1 MKSQSHNPRK
11 RVSRID
17 EFWHWFCEVAAAL
30 ETNVVPPALLK
41 ELDDRVRS
49 LDPELSWEIG
59 PGLSKPCQLV
69 ISPNLSRDL
78 REKARKIVTRAPTL
92 PAWEFYAAR
101 QRKEWQYKLELGGDR
116 LTIDASR
123 WTFVLLRYPDGA
135 YEVLLKGRNLPSL
148 SHDERRQA
156 AAITLESILGE
167 DLILDRVSQ
176 FELVDS
182 LKPQFAEKERPIQS
196 LREALAG

>member
-1 MKSQSHNPRK
+1 MKSQNQNPGK
-11 RVSRID
+11 RASGID
-17 EFWHWFCEVAAAL
+17 EFWRWFCEVAAAL

-41 ELDDRVRS
+41 ELDDRVRN

-78 REKARKIVTRAPTL
+78 REEAREIVTRAPIL
-92 PAWEFYAAR
+92 PAWEFHAAR
-101 QRKEWQYKLELGGDR
+101 QRKEWQYKLKLGDDH
-116 LTIDASR
+116 LSIDASR
-123 WTFVLLRYPDGA
+123 WTFVLLRYPDGDH
-135 YEVLLKGRNLPSL
+135 EVLLKGTDLPSL
-148 SHDERRQA
+148 SGDERRLA

-176 FELVDS
+176 FELVYS
-182 LKPQFAEKERPIQS
+182 LEPQFAEKERPIQS